1 MRFVV
6 KSYSKKFKLSIV
18 ALAMCAS
25 LSGCVSN
32 LTEPE
37 VSISTAKA
45 FSQLNPNENY
55 VDLASRADE
64 QSQFAAL
71 ILKTRYYAVNNDLTA
86 ARQTI
91 DELLTKAITPLQQD
105 QIMIM
110 QSLVYSLSGQY
121 TKGLDTMDKVNTLS
135 LPKQVAVYYYQLF
148 SNLAISQ
155 YKQSKDNSYLIK
167 GFNAQKDL
175 YNFVDG
181 TQKNSVLKKAV
192 SILNMLDAQ
201 TLTELATTSDDM
213 LEKGYYEY
221 ALINSSRTTNLKQQ
235 LFASW
240 ATTYADHPLT
250 AINSAPAAT
259 DSKEPVQMTQS
270 ASAVAPLADGKR
282 VAVLVP
288 LTGRFAKNV
297 GEPAKLG
304 VIAALQDREAK
315 VYVDLYDTNIMSM
328 QEIMAKLKT
337 NGTSYIIGPVL
348 KPEVEAL
355 VAASNSITTI
365 AMNEPGTYNANMYYF
380 DLGPDY
386 EATNAAAKIFSDGYK
401 KPLLITNNSSRAE
414 RVIEGFNR
422 TFASTGNSLAN
433 TCRFN
438 NQESAKADLGTC
450 AYNQADSV
458 YINASSREANV
469 IKAMLPSKMPVYLSS
484 ESYDGLNNTGLEIA
498 LNGATIGQMPWLITD
513 SQLKASATKNMPKAD
528 TLTLQIFAAA
538 YDAINVAFN
547 LDKLTSSKEDLLHG
561 LTGDIIVGDKNL
573 LERSL
578 MWYKIGSDV
587 KGRF

>member
-167 GFNAQKDL
+167 AFNAQKDL

-250 AINSAPAAT
+250 AINSA
-259 DSKEPVQMTQS
+259 TQ
-270 ASAVAPLADGKR
+270 PQ
-282 VAVLVP
+282 
-288 LTGRFAKNV
+288 
-297 GEPAKLG
+297 
-304 VIAALQDREAK
+304 LQQTVK
-315 VYVDLYDTNIMSM
+315 
-328 QEIMAKLKT
+328 
-337 NGTSYIIGPVL
+337 
-348 KPEVEAL
+348 
-355 VAASNSITTI
+355 
-365 AMNEPGTYNANMYYF
+365 
-380 DLGPDY
+380 
-386 EATNAAAKIFSDGYK
+386 
-401 KPLLITNNSSRAE
+401 
-414 RVIEGFNR
+414 
-422 TFASTGNSLAN
+422 SL
-433 TCRFN
+433 CR
-438 NQESAKADLGTC
+438 
-450 AYNQADSV
+450 
-458 YINASSREANV
+458 
-469 IKAMLPSKMPVYLSS
+469 
-484 ESYDGLNNTGLEIA
+484 
-498 LNGATIGQMPWLITD
+498 
-513 SQLKASATKNMPKAD
+513 
-528 TLTLQIFAAA
+528 
-538 YDAINVAFN
+538 
-547 LDKLTSSKEDLLHG
+547 
-561 LTGDIIVGDKNL
+561 
-573 LERSL
+573 
-578 MWYKIGSDV
+578 
-587 KGRF
+587 